1 MTSPCGAADIKRSVP
16 ILNHF
21 FISVPEAFRRFD
33 VIAVYKSQTLW
44 LVGSMLAESCRSS
57 FTAERNL
64 VAPTFSSTFAILQCA
79 FRVAKRI
86 TLPMD
91 LALYLRRSEAD
102 SSIFSL
108 QKSDHYHEL
117 KKLEAENG

>member
-1 MTSPCGAADIKRSVP
+1 MSQLIHRGEEFGGACLSTNAS
-16 ILNHF
+16 N
-21 FISVPEAFRRFD
+21 S
-33 VIAVYKSQTLW
+33 
-44 LVGSMLAESCRSS
+44 SMRAC
-57 FTAERNL
+57 
-64 VAPTFSSTFAILQCA
+64 
-79 FRVAKRI
+79 RVAKRI

-117 KKLEAENG
+117 KNPEADDG